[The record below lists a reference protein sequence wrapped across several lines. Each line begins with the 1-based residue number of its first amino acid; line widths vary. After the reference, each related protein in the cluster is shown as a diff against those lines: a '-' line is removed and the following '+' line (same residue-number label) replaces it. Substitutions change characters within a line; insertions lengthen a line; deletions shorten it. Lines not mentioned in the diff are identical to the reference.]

1 MAADGHTF
9 MHSSH
14 LAQYDGFMN
23 GSLLTFPTFIA
34 PLDGQT
40 RVHVMHPIQFFW
52 STTIAL
58 PPTTDL
64 GSISPYF
71 MASVGHTRAQYPQ
84 RTHVSSFISLWASS
98 LPDDMSCIE
107 PVLHAFTHAPHC
119 LHSFL
124 LILGTF
130 SRIGSDKVVSIL
142 IASYGH
148 ASLHKTH
155 PTHFSSISI

>member
-1 MAADGHTF
+1 
-9 MHSSH
+9 
-14 LAQYDGFMN
+14 MN

-40 RVHVMHPIQFFW
+40 LVQVMQPIQFFW
-52 STTIAL
+52 STTMAF

-71 MASVGHTRAQYPQ
+71 IASVGHTRAQYPQ

-98 LPDDMSCIE
+98 VPEDMSCID
-107 PVLHAFTHAPHC
+107 PVLHALTHAPHC

-124 LILGTF
+124 LMLGTF
-130 SRIGSDKVVSIL
+130 SRIGSDKVVTIF
-142 IASYGH
+142 IALYGQ

-155 PTHFSSISI
+155 PTQLSFISI